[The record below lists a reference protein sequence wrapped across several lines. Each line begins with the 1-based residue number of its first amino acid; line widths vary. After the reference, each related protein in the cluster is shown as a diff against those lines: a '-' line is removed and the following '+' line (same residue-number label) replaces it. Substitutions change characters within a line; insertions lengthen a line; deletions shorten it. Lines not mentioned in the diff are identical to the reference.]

1 MERKQCPWGVTPIV
15 LEKIQEIERIKKI
28 SKMCDELIAKNLEK
42 NRRYYEGL
50 TTSAPKRET
59 KVRFY
64 NMGEDEEW
72 KKKR

>member
-1 MERKQCPWGVTPIV
+1 MKRKQCPWGVTPIV

-28 SKMCDELIAKNLEK
+28 SKRCDELIAKNLEK

-50 TTSAPKRET
+50 TTPAPKGET

-64 NMGEDEEW
+64 GMGED
-72 KKKR
+72 KKWH